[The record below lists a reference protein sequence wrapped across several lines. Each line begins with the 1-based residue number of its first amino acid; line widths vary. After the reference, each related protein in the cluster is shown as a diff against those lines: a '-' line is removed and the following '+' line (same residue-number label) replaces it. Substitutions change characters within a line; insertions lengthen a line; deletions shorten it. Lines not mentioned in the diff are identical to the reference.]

1 MEKLSNQLQFKVPK
15 KFGSN
20 IYKYKN
26 MNITIEKIRS
36 IKKLNSNRK
45 RNTIF
50 GVLDGGLV
58 DKKKRYVL
66 SAGDIVR
73 TDTVKKLCK
82 VFKINKKIIIY
93 CSKNA

>member
-1 MEKLSNQLQFKVPK
+1 MVLEIETPINKKDLVRYKDNYGRENKPYEGKKKMEKLSNQLQFKVPK

-50 GVLDGGLV
+50 GVFGWW
-58 DKKKRYVL
+58 
-66 SAGDIVR
+66 S
-73 TDTVKKLCK
+73 C
-82 VFKINKKIIIY
+82 
-93 CSKNA
+93 